1 MGEWIKCSEQ
11 MPMACR
17 DVIITDMD
25 MVSRVAWFND
35 RNDAWYVTGVGWF
48 SRDEVTHW
56 MPLPEPPSLA

>member
-17 DVIITDMD
+17 DVIIIDTD

-56 MPLPEPPSLA
+56 MPLPEPPSLV